1 MEGCHA
7 YEYSLIVFSYFIGIS
22 WINLLKFF
30 RIFSGM
36 RSFIEVIMQIVIAPL
51 VRLFVVVL
59 IVLLFAFSM
68 S

>member
-1 MEGCHA
+1 VEGCHA